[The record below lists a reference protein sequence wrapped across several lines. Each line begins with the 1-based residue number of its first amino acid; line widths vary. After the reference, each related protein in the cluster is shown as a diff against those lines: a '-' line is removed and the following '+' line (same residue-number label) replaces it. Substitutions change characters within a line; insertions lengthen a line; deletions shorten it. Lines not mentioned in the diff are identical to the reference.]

1 MGPRGQADGA
11 RSDEPTLRL
20 HPRLAEV
27 YADKVAR
34 LEEALNDPAFKAEA
48 VEILRS
54 LIDRI
59 ELSPRQDGPGL
70 EARLCGDLARI
81 LAFCEAAEDKN
92 ELPGSGE
99 PGSQLSVVAGARN
112 CLNLLLL
119 IKGVDI
125 GPAAS

>member
-112 CLNLLLL
+112 QRYLQISEGWLPRVCSN
-119 IKGVDI
+119 
-125 GPAAS
+125 